1 MLKTNTHTVING
13 TDIIALNDI
22 VVMFKYLENSI
33 IKKSWIKYIPNE
45 ICDILTITVFIRSL
59 NFHFETLLAKNTYT
73 ATAIPKTFGIK

>member
-33 IKKSWIKYIPNE
+33 IKKS
-45 ICDILTITVFIRSL
+45 
-59 NFHFETLLAKNTYT
+59 
-73 ATAIPKTFGIK
+73 

>member
-33 IKKSWIKYIPNE
+33 IKIMNQIHSK
-45 ICDILTITVFIRSL
+45 
-59 NFHFETLLAKNTYT
+59 
-73 ATAIPKTFGIK
+73 